1 MTVLNRTVIREDDA
15 KGTTRLR
22 LTYDVGTAQSIA
34 HDVSDAG
41 GGRSEN
47 GEMMCMGYIPPEMWG
62 FDPWLIQARKAQRAG
77 DMGEYT
83 KMVKKFFEIH
93 PQFAVLF
100 KKKYY

>member
-1 MTVLNRTVIREDDA
+1 MTVLNRQIIKENDER
-15 KGTTRLR
+15 GTTRLR
-22 LTYDVGTAQSIA
+22 LTYDIGNAMSLA
-34 HDVSDAG
+34 KDVNDDG

-47 GEMMCMGYIPPEMWG
+47 GEMVAMGFIPPEMWG

-83 KMVKKFFEIH
+83 RMLKKFFEVH
-93 PQFAVLF
+93 PQFAVMF